1 MLRRVYDLSAEGLLF
16 ETKLPK
22 SFVGLLVSS
31 LGEYNILV
39 KGIYDKEGAVVV
51 DTSCGSVTMWGTFSV
66 NDVIRSVKNELYRK
80 LNRRF
85 DRRVALLESMG
96 YKYYK
101 ECACFAMS
109 EKETLIGGGI
119 SNAFV
124 MHAEEIIFKLRFELC
139 V

>member
-1 MLRRVYDLSAEGLLF
+1 MLRRIYDLRVEGPLF

-31 LGEYNILV
+31 LEEYEISV
-39 KGIYDKEGAVVV
+39 KDIYDKEGAVVV

-66 NDVIRSVKNELYRK
+66 NDVIRSVRNILYRK

-85 DRRVALLESMG
+85 DKRVALLESMG

-101 ECACFAMS
+101 ACACFAMS
-109 EKETLIGGGI
+109 EKEAHIGDGI
-119 SNAFV
+119 SNAFI
-124 MHAEEIIFKLRFELC
+124 MHAEEVIFKLRFTLC
-139 V
+139 E